1 MGLRCEDAGE
11 LRDDSEWPSHG
22 SETMATCKGVK
33 GTERKGTHAHA
44 RLERRATVWRL
55 GLLYVCWARV
65 KANAKREKWT
75 STDLDGR
82 NERPY
87 GALVCRQTVRR
98 EMAHN
103 RKETGETGMQMP
115 LDWARP
121 KGVYTRV
128 QDKIRTSNLRTRPAE
143 GKE

>member
-1 MGLRCEDAGE
+1 
-11 LRDDSEWPSHG
+11 
-22 SETMATCKGVK
+22 
-33 GTERKGTHAHA
+33 
-44 RLERRATVWRL
+44 
-55 GLLYVCWARV
+55 LLYVCWARV